1 MTECCL
7 VNTVDRQ
14 MSAAHAHA
22 STLRRGLPSASLL
35 WLKAIAMQAELW
47 QWMEGQTFTAASAF
61 HSSCMIRSAGLSRP
75 RVSTAGRS
83 SSPLGRI
90 MYTIR
95 QKVMPENMVRQSLS

>member
-7 VNTVDRQ
+7 VNMVDRQ
-14 MSAAHAHA
+14 ISAAHAHA

-61 HSSCMIRSAGLSRP
+61 HSSLQSGAG
-75 RVSTAGRS
+75 AGGDV
-83 SSPLGRI
+83 PLAVQQGAVQIQRDQ
-90 MYTIR
+90 TDGG
-95 QKVMPENMVRQSLS
+95 KFLWHDVLLL

>member
-1 MTECCL
+1 MKCPRRA
-7 VNTVDRQ
+7 VHHRQ
-14 MSAAHAHA
+14 ISTAQTHATA
-22 STLRRGLPSASLL
+22 LRRGLPSASLL

-61 HSSCMIRSAGLSRP
+61 HSSCMIRSAGLSLP

-83 SSPLGRI
+83 YSPLGRI